1 MFAEVAVDVAVGQPG
16 SDPGAS
22 IFTYAV
28 PESLCARLQ
37 PGHLVW
43 IPFANRRLQGV
54 VIGFTDQPPPAPV
67 RPIEA
72 LARPH
77 PVVTSHQLALARWL
91 SQYYLAPL
99 MQCIRLMFP
108 SGVAQRVDT
117 LLELVAAPPFPSDL
131 TPEQH
136 RLIALLQQRPFTL
149 RRLRRR
155 APELARRSVVAPLLR
170 RGLITKGQAIIESA
184 ARPRVVHRVRLIA
197 DVATI
202 ERVLPTLGHPSRQA
216 DVLCW
221 LMSSQD
227 PLPALTDVCIAVG
240 CHVSVIESLVARGW
254 VEITPRRQMLVIP
267 DLATARAA
275 LETTLARAP
284 AQAAALAALL
294 KQPQP
299 VDEVAFRRSQGVRPE
314 ILRALEARGLIRR
327 HQELPAVIL
336 TLSRE
341 QAAEAIIALRG
352 LERHRKALDA
362 LQKAGGEA
370 WVGYLYA
377 EAGCDRAV
385 LRDLEAAGLVSLET
399 AEAVRDPLQ
408 GQVFAPYHPLE
419 LSSDQQAAWE
429 TLRAGLRQAWSELS
443 SGSQGQ
449 SGSSPPIYLIYGVT
463 GSGKTELYLRAI
475 AEALAHHRQAI
486 VLVPEIALTPQAVQ
500 RFAGRF
506 PGRVAVWH
514 SALSHGERFD
524 LWRRMR
530 NGGVDVVVGSRSALF
545 VPLPRLGLIVMDE
558 EHEPAYKQERAPRY
572 HAREVALA
580 LGRITGAPVILGSAT
595 PSLESYWAARQG
607 RVHLIALPRRVLAHQ
622 VAVTGRS
629 RRGVVEAIAPQPS
642 ETDAGYV
649 SLPQV
654 EIVDLRQELRAGNRS
669 IFSRKLQEALA
680 QTLDQGQQA
689 ILFLNRRGTA
699 TFVICRDCGL
709 VLRCPRCEVPL
720 IYHEPSVEV
729 TFPSEYGLLV
739 CHHCN
744 RRVSSPRACPRC
756 GGPRIRYFG
765 AGTQRVVEEVK
776 RLFPQ
781 ARVVR
786 WDRDVAGRGK
796 AHERI
801 WAQFLEHEA
810 DVLVGTQMIAKGL
823 DLPLVTLVGVVSADV
838 GLYLPDFRAAERTFQ
853 LLSQVAGRAG
863 RSPLGGRVIV
873 QTYTPDH
880 YAIVAASRHDFESFY
895 RQEMRF
901 RREQWYPPFA
911 RLARLIYV
919 DSDAARAEANAMQMA
934 QRLWQRIGDR
944 EDVRLIGPAPCFF
957 ARHRGRYRWQLL
969 ISAEDPVEWIRGL
982 PLSLA
987 WRVDVDPV
995 DLL

>member
-16 SDPGAS
+16 GDPEAS
-22 IFTYAV
+22 VFTYAV
-28 PESLCARLQ
+28 PESLCTRLQ

-54 VIGFTDQPPPAPV
+54 VIGFTDQPPPAPA

-77 PVVTSHQLALARWL
+77 PVVTPHQLALARWL
-91 SQYYLAPL
+91 SQYYLVPL

-108 SGVAQRVDT
+108 SGVAQRMDT
-117 LLELVAAPPFPSDL
+117 LLELAAEPPFPSDL

-136 RLIALLQQRPFTL
+136 RLIELLQQRPFTL

-155 APELARRSVVAPLLR
+155 APELARRSVLTPLLR
-170 RGLITKGQAIIESA
+170 RGLITKGQAIIEPA
-184 ARPRVVHRVRLIA
+184 ARPRVVHWVRLTA
-197 DVATI
+197 DAATI
-202 ERVLPTLGHPSRQA
+202 ERVLPTLGRPSRQA
-216 DVLCW
+216 DVLRW

-227 PLPALTDVCIAVG
+227 PLPALTDVCAAVG
-240 CHVSVIESLVARGW
+240 CRASVIEGLAARGW
-254 VEITPRRQMLVIP
+254 VEITPRRQMVLIP
-267 DLATARAA
+267 DLAAARTA

-284 AQAAALAALL
+284 VQAAALAALL
-294 KQPQP
+294 EQPQP
-299 VDEVAFRRSQGVRPE
+299 VDEVAFRQSQVVRPE
-314 ILRALEARGLIRR
+314 ILRTLEARGLIHRY
-327 HQELPAVIL
+327 QEPPAVIL

-341 QAAEAIIALRG
+341 QAIEAIIALRG
-352 LERHRKALDA
+352 LERHRRALNA
-362 LQKAGGEA
+362 LQRAGGEV

-385 LRDLEAAGLVSLET
+385 LQDLEAAGLVSLET
-399 AEAVRDPLQ
+399 AEALRDPFQ
-408 GQVFAPYHPLE
+408 GRAFAPYHPPE
-419 LSSDQQAAWE
+419 LSSDQQIAWE
-429 TLRAGLRQAWSELS
+429 TLRAGLCRAWSELS
-443 SGSQGQ
+443 FSSQGW
-449 SGSSPPIYLIYGVT
+449 SESFPPVYLIHGVT
-463 GSGKTELYLRAI
+463 GSGKTELYLRAL

-486 VLVPEIALTPQAVQ
+486 VLVPEIALTPQAMQ

-506 PGRVAVWH
+506 PGRVAIWH
-514 SALSHGERFD
+514 SALSRGERFD

-530 NGGVDVVVGSRSALF
+530 DGDVDVVIGSRSALF
-545 VPLPRLGLIVMDE
+545 VPLPRLGLIVIDE

-607 RVHLIALPRRVLAHQ
+607 RIHLITLPRRVLAHQ
-622 VAVTGRS
+622 AAGTGRS
-629 RRGVVEAIAPQPS
+629 RRGAVEAIALQPP
-642 ETDAGYV
+642 EDAGYAG
-649 SLPQV
+649 LPQV

-669 IFSRKLQEALA
+669 IFSRRLQEALA
-680 QTLDQGQQA
+680 QTLSRGQQA
-689 ILFLNRRGTA
+689 ILFLNRRGAA

-720 IYHEPSVEV
+720 IYHEPAVEAV
-729 TFPSEYGLLV
+729 FPGEYGLLI

-744 RRVSSPRACPRC
+744 RRVPSPRACPRC
-756 GGPRIRYFG
+756 GKPRIRYFG
-765 AGTQRVVEEVK
+765 AGTQRVAEEVK

-786 WDRDVAGRGK
+786 WDRDVAGRRE

-801 WAQFLEHEA
+801 WAQLLEHEA

-901 RREQWYPPFA
+901 RREQWYPPFT

-919 DSDAARAEANAMQMA
+919 DSDAARAEANATQVA
-934 QRLWQRIGDR
+934 QQLRQRIGDR

-957 ARHRGRYRWQLL
+957 ARHRGRYRWQLI

-982 PLSLA
+982 LLSPS
-987 WRVDVDPV
+987 WRIDVDPV